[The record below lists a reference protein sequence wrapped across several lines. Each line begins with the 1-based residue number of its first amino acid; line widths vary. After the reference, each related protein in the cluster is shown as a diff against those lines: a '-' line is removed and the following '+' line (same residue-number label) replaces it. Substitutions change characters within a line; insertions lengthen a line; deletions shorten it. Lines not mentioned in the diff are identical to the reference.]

1 MQASY
6 EVSLYGSFPHAS
18 LDHILQRCALRSS
31 SSKTI
36 NWREILF
43 EPIRNASANAPTASG
58 QLMTDSTRRDQVCIS
73 CRRDVDPRSEVVWT
87 FYAHSKRPEPSRNDT
102 TVRQA
107 AYMQIV
113 AGDAL
118 SFASALGYRRVEEA
132 HKHGYEF
139 ESGKLVIHIF
149 KIDRVKNTC
158 SIEAYLS
165 LPVVFSSFQIS
176 PETKEIRRASQDEP
190 WQIEVKTIPIRNVA
204 ATATPNSANQPD
216 VSAPMPLKEQTDAVL
231 EFKSIMKGH
240 LDLGPLPLIIP
251 PKESLR

>member
-1 MQASY
+1 
-6 EVSLYGSFPHAS
+6 
-18 LDHILQRCALRSS
+18 
-31 SSKTI
+31 
-36 NWREILF
+36 
-43 EPIRNASANAPTASG
+43 
-58 QLMTDSTRRDQVCIS
+58 
-73 CRRDVDPRSEVVWT
+73 
-87 FYAHSKRPEPSRNDT
+87 
-102 TVRQA
+102 
-107 AYMQIV
+107 MQIV

-139 ESGKLVIHIF
+139 ESGKLIIHIF
-149 KIDRVKNTC
+149 KVDR
-158 SIEAYLS
+158 
-165 LPVVFSSFQIS
+165 IS

-190 WQIEVKTIPIRNVA
+190 WQIEVKTIPIRNVV

-240 LDLGPLPLIIP
+240 LDLGPLPLIVP